1 MTSSAGNCISVCPS
15 RSLPIVGAMLR
26 MSLVL
31 GPPRISLVI
40 RQCTSLV
47 VGPRIRLVI
56 GPRVGWIVKPPCV
69 WPIVGPSVGLICVW
83 PIVGPSVGLICVWP
97 IVGPRIG
104 FGISPVDGLRILLD
118 GLPILL
124 VGLRILL
131 VGLRILLVGLRI
143 SLVIGPRV
151 RLVVGRA
158 VVVGRGYC
166 CPDDSHRKDGS
177 DDYRCDPCL
186 SRRRSGSCQRSSA
199 DCRRS
204 PECHQAL
211 RHVTLLS
218 SPVD

>member
-1 MTSSAGNCISVCPS
+1 MTSSAGNCISVSPS
-15 RSLPIVGAMLR
+15 RLLPVVGAMLR

-40 RQCTSLV
+40 KLCTSLV
-47 VGPRIRLVI
+47 VGPRIRLVV
-56 GPRVGWIVKPPCV
+56 GPCVGPPCV
-69 WPIVGPSVGLICVW
+69 CPIVGPSVGLICVW
-83 PIVGPSVGLICVWP
+83 IVGPSV
-97 IVGPRIG
+97 G

-118 GLPILL
+118 DGLPILL

-131 VGLRILLVGLRI
+131 IGLRILFIGLRI

-151 RLVVGRA
+151 RLVVGRWLVVG
-158 VVVGRGYC
+158 VVVVRRGYC
-166 CPDDSHRKDGS
+166 WPHDSTRNDVS
-177 DDYRCDPCL
+177 DDPGCHPCL

-204 PECHQAL
+204 AECHQAL

-218 SPVD
+218 SVDQL